1 MSNEREYSPQQD
13 EQDRGSWSPA
23 SVADDKTAREN
34 ISADQRDRQNLAPE
48 AKQAPD
54 TTSAAGDTPDDS
66 GVDEAPA
73 TRIGDAHVSPTP
85 QTPDLPATSS
95 VGEGQDGE
103 GPSGSEGAGQG
114 LRPDA
119 DPERGYRAAPEP
131 GSQDSEEEVPP
142 QAAVEPAQ
150 DLDEDGAGEPPD

>member
-1 MSNEREYSPQQD
+1 MSNEREHDPQQD
-13 EQDRGSWSPA
+13 EQAQGSWSPE

-48 AKQAPD
+48 AKQSPE
-54 TTSAAGDTPDDS
+54 SMGAADSSDD
-66 GVDEAPA
+66 GAAD
-73 TRIGDAHVSPTP
+73 
-85 QTPDLPATSS
+85 SS
-95 VGEGQDGE
+95 DDGAAE
-103 GPSGSEGAGQG
+103 QG

-131 GSQDSEEEVPP
+131 GSQDSDEEAPP
-142 QAAVEPAQ
+142 QTAVESAQ